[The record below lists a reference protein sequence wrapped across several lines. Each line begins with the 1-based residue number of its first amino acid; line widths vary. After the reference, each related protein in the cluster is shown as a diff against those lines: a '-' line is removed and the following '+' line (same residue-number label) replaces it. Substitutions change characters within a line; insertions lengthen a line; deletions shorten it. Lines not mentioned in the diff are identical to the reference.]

1 MSHQLSTFFLF
12 PKSLCTLCVS
22 SAVQL
27 FFVSFLWMPSFLSLF
42 LPQSPGIF
50 PSRLFL
56 LSPPLPYMPPFP
68 LGSPYPALLQLPRQ
82 PVSFSLMLQANRV
95 EQSGQRRPRGRKT
108 LEQSERIVGAP
119 SPASRT
125 SFQLSLPTGAGRPA
139 RRQEERGS
147 LS

>member
-1 MSHQLSTFFLF
+1 MSHQLSTFFSF
-12 PKSLCTLCVS
+12 PKSLCMLCVS
-22 SAVQL
+22 SAAQL
-27 FFVSFLWMPSFLSLF
+27 FFVSFLRMPSFLSFF

-56 LSPPLPYMPPFP
+56 LSPPLPHMPPFP
-68 LGSPYPALLQLPRQ
+68 LGSPHPALLQLPHQ

-95 EQSGQRRPRGRKT
+95 EQSGRRRPRGKKP
-108 LEQSERIVGAP
+108 LSSP
-119 SPASRT
+119 SALWAHPPRPPA
-125 SFQLSLPTGAGRPA
+125 SFQLSLPMGAGRRG